1 MPGVSQIS
9 PPIRIVLGAAIAF
22 LAVYMVFLRPKT
34 EATPAP
40 APATPAGNVNTGA
53 PAQTGFGKAV
63 EAAKSAAA
71 ATDAASA
78 KSDAESLAAGSDSA
92 GTQSATG
99 AKTHAANGSTT
110 PPATPAS
117 AKATGLPLPV
127 LKAVADH
134 KVLALLFWNPKSPDD
149 QLVHKALKKAERF
162 HGEVFVHAA
171 PISKVSRYARI
182 TRGADVEQASTI
194 VIVDRKLRSTNLVGY
209 VNTVAIDQAVV
220 DALRASGGLFKSDY
234 LRHVNATCS
243 ASIHDWVALPQSSTP
258 AQGPGAF
265 RSRTAEFDGFV
276 KELRATPAPARLRG
290 FHRTFLADA
299 VAVQNLLHDSTRTMG
314 KHPSAAHYNAQM
326 TRYDKRVAP
335 LEKRFNRHA
344 DSQGLVFC
352 GSLG

>member
-34 EATPAP
+34 DATPAP

-71 ATDAASA
+71 ASNAASA
-78 KSDAESLAAGSDSA
+78 KSSAEALAAGSDST

-99 AKTHAANGSTT
+99 AATGTAKGSTT

-117 AKATGLPLPV
+117 AKATGLPLSV

-149 QLVHKALKKAERF
+149 QLVHKALKHAERF
-162 HGEVFVHAA
+162 HGEVFIHAA

-209 VNTVAIDQAVV
+209 VNTMAIDQAVL
-220 DALRASGGLFKSDY
+220 DALRSSGGLFKTDY
-234 LRHVNATCS
+234 LKRVNGACSSVVHDIVAMPQATTVRQ
-243 ASIHDWVALPQSSTP
+243 APRALSSGVDRFGRFVHELRVTP
-258 AQGPGAF
+258 APSRLHGFHTTLVAEAAAMQAF
-265 RSRTAEFDGFV
+265 HRSQVRALGKHPTLAQTAKVAVSLDSRGTVLGKKFSRTAA
-276 KELRATPAPARLRG
+276 K
-290 FHRTFLADA
+290 
-299 VAVQNLLHDSTRTMG
+299 
-314 KHPSAAHYNAQM
+314 
-326 TRYDKRVAP
+326 
-335 LEKRFNRHA
+335 
-344 DSQGLVFC
+344 QGLAFC
-352 GSLG
+352 S